1 MADAQQK
8 LPLSGAPPSGPNPAK
23 DRDADGARQKRRRA
37 PSGAPEEV
45 REQGTTGSAERTS
58 RRSNRSSE
66 NAIRWVPTNL
76 REGAPTQSS
85 TGLPERSASG
95 PKPAPVKPA
104 EPIPAAS
111 PASNAADADPRTV
124 PQAVRDRFVQ
134 DGRRFYFPDG
144 APAFKDF
151 GKRLTTP
158 SENTEVVHSLI
169 EIAQARGWNEI
180 AVSGTE
186 RFRREAW
193 QQARLAGLTVRGY
206 KPNAVEQAQLVR
218 AFARR
223 SDAPEVG
230 LRRESDP
237 AAVPSEAL
245 RPVSPPGSR
254 EAVPRSDTNTK
265 GGPPR
270 ERIAGKLLDHGH
282 DTYRH
287 DPHEEPSYFVRIQ
300 TGEGK
305 REIWGRDLERAMTKS
320 LTQPQI
326 GDEIT
331 LQRTGQEP
339 VTVKRHERDPSGR
352 VVKEKDFS
360 TYRNRWVIER
370 SEFFEAR
377 AAAAGTLRDPS
388 IAPQRAVRQH
398 PELAGTYLNLKAAE
412 IAARAIRDPE
422 DQRRFVSLVRGALA
436 DQVERGEALQPVRL
450 RDRGRTPQN
459 RGGRD
464 SPELTPART

>member
-8 LPLSGAPPSGPNPAK
+8 LPLSSAPPSASNPAK

-37 PSGAPEEV
+37 PSGAPEEA
-45 REQGTTGSAERTS
+45 REQGATGSAERAP
-58 RRSNRSSE
+58 RRSNRPNE
-66 NAIRWVPTNL
+66 NAIRWVPTNQ
-76 REGAPTQSS
+76 REGAPTQSAPGS
-85 TGLPERSASG
+85 PEQSASG
-95 PKPAPVKPA
+95 PKAASAKPA
-104 EPIPAAS
+104 EPIPAAT

-124 PQAVRDRFVQ
+124 PEAVRDRFVQ

-144 APAFKDF
+144 APAFKDL

-180 AVSGTE
+180 AVSGTD

-230 LRRESDP
+230 LRRETDSEAAASD
-237 AAVPSEAL
+237 AL
-245 RPVSPPGSR
+245 RPMPPSGSQGREGQGDRTKTGTSSR
-254 EAVPRSDTNTK
+254 ERL
-265 GGPPR
+265 
-270 ERIAGKLLDHGH
+270 AGKLLDHGH

-300 TGEGK
+300 TPEGK

-422 DQRRFVSLVRGALA
+422 DQHRFVSLVRGALA

-450 RDRGRTPQN
+450 RERARTAQSRGAQE
-459 RGGRD
+459 
-464 SPELTPART
+464 SPELTPARA